1 MLIRMTTIIH
11 TRVAQLAVVVLA
23 VFAGSAVAATL
34 AQPADRNA
42 VALVIAGEAAERP
55 DILARAEAA
64 AERTG
69 AQLRIVRTNA
79 DQLGATHL
87 FAARGYDAVVT
98 VGADRRIAIA
108 PVEKRFPRT
117 RFLEAAPRDLE
128 RELAVAARYL

>member
-1 MLIRMTTIIH
+1 MLIRMTTNIQ

-64 AERTG
+64 AARTG
-69 AQLRIVRTNA
+69 AQLRIVRTSA
-79 DQLGATHL
+79 DQLGTTHL
-87 FAARGYDAVVT
+87 FAAQGYDAVVT
-98 VGADRRIAIA
+98 VGADRRNAIA
-108 PVEKRFPRT
+108 PVQKRFSQT
-117 RFLEAAPRDLE
+117 RFIEATPRDFE